1 MKFCHALTLL
11 QGRPRRLDGRW
22 PCVTGLASYLS
33 SCFSFTAGRHRFQH
47 RPFLGGFASL
57 PRVTATQTDIPRTIS
72 APLSRSDCDTEPFGL
87 CSACDRTPAG
97 NTRAHWL
104 TVATIDR
111 YPITA
116 FVSPAETQ
124 PKKPH
129 STRGWFLVNRFTSRL
144 SMSLSRSPPDSHS
157 YCRKST
163 TSSGG
168 AGEICLEATAE
179 TAEPQ
184 GARTASQP
192 QPFPGLAPGPISE

>member
-1 MKFCHALTLL
+1 MRYGSCLL
-11 QGRPRRLDGRW
+11 PLKLLFLHSRATPFSAPPFFGRFRQPAPRYRDASRHPPRL
-22 PCVTGLASYLS
+22 
-33 SCFSFTAGRHRFQH
+33 
-47 RPFLGGFASL
+47 
-57 PRVTATQTDIPRTIS
+57 S

-116 FVSPAETQ
+116 FVPPAETQ

-144 SMSLSRSPPDSHS
+144 SMSLSRLPPDSHS